1 MLEVNPRGRNR
12 MSINAAPPPLEW
24 PHYGIGFGGAV
35 RRGFTK
41 YATFSGRASRSE
53 YWWWAL
59 FTTVVFLALGIP
71 ALVLGSTTSPDGGA
85 TPGPAGVPFLVAIGL
100 FYLTVLVPS
109 VALSVRRL
117 HDVGLSGWLVLLGL
131 IPSAGGLVLLIFAVL
146 PPSPAGAK
154 YDPVR
159 PYAGSAF

>member
-1 MLEVNPRGRNR
+1 
-12 MSINAAPPPLEW
+12 MSINTAPPPLEW
-24 PHYGIGFGGAV
+24 PHYGIGYGGAV
-35 RRGFTK
+35 RRGFAK

-59 FTTVVFLALGIP
+59 FTTLVFVALGIP

-100 FYLTVLVPS
+100 FYFAVLVPS
-109 VALSVRRL
+109 VALIVRRL
-117 HDVGLSGWLVLLGL
+117 HDVGQSGWLALLGL
-131 IPSAGGLVLLIFAVL
+131 IPWVGGLVLLIFAVL